1 MTAKIKQ
8 IHPVF
13 VGEVSDVDLR
23 KPLST
28 EDVRIIDE
36 GMAKFGVLIFHGQ
49 NISDEQQTAFS
60 RNFGEL
66 ELPGKISNVTKSEDR
81 RLGPEMADVSNLYK
95 NHNPLGRD
103 DRTRMF
109 NLGNRLWHSDS
120 SYKVIPAKYSLLSGR
135 VVTEE
140 GGETQFADMRAAYDA
155 LDYKTKDLI
164 EEMVCEHSLI
174 YSRGTLGF
182 DQLSEEELK
191 NFTPVFQSLVRT
203 NVDSGRKSI
212 YLSAHIGRI
221 IGAPRPEG
229 LSLIRDLTEEAT
241 RPEFVYEHK
250 WQQYDLVIWDNR
262 STMHRARAFDD
273 VNEIRDM
280 RRTTIAGEAPTVTQA
295 VAAE

>member
-49 NISDEQQTAFS
+49 NITDEQQTAFS

-81 RLGPEMADVSNLYK
+81 RLGPEMADVSNLDK

-109 NLGNRLWHSDS
+109 NLGNRLWHSDR

>member
-1 MTAKIKQ
+1 
-8 IHPVF
+8 
-13 VGEVSDVDLR
+13 
-23 KPLST
+23 
-28 EDVRIIDE
+28 
-36 GMAKFGVLIFHGQ
+36 
-49 NISDEQQTAFS
+49 
-60 RNFGEL
+60 
-66 ELPGKISNVTKSEDR
+66 
-81 RLGPEMADVSNLYK
+81 
-95 NHNPLGRD
+95 
-103 DRTRMF
+103 
-109 NLGNRLWHSDS
+109 
-120 SYKVIPAKYSLLSGR
+120 
-135 VVTEE
+135 
-140 GGETQFADMRAAYDA
+140 MRAAYDA

>member
-1 MTAKIKQ
+1 MTAKIKH

-49 NISDEQQTAFS
+49 NITDEQQTAFS

-81 RLGPEMADVSNLYK
+81 RLGPEMADVSNLDK
-95 NHNPLGRD
+95 NHTPLGRD
-103 DRTRMF
+103 ARTRMF

-164 EEMVCEHSLI
+164 EEMVCEHALI
-174 YSRGTLGF
+174 YSRGTLGC

-229 LSLIRDLTEEAT
+229 LSLIRALTEEAT

-280 RRTTIAGEAPTVTQA
+280 RRTTIAGEAPTGTQA